1 MTMKKLI
8 SLLLAAV
15 MCLSMLM
22 TSCGVFGG
30 EEEEEED
37 ATAQK
42 QVIIKNFEDINLKDI
57 VTTALDQLENQQI
70 SYDDLIKEF
79 NAEIDCQASFQGD
92 TVSFYTGVNDGLL
105 KVVSPEGESGY
116 VFINDNSY
124 VAISPSHGVLE
135 INVENIESSSMPDWT
150 DIESYLSEDIITAL
164 ESFKLE
170 APTEKQLKKS
180 GKFFVLTN
188 KYYEGLAESVV
199 DLIAQISYEMQGYY
213 PSEEEKAEALEQI
226 IPVVE
231 GLNLEIGFAVSGENI
246 VGIKLGIDPDMDM
259 IESIIGG
266 GAVLPDSPSVG
277 YPEYDEDVY
286 DEDVYVEK
294 EEYYAYSAEKKGD
307 SFSVSTS
314 VAEAKCKF
322 SLELM
327 LTDDLSNV
335 KSFKAE
341 ADMSYV
347 GGSVKASINLESII
361 KNGTVMGANIA
372 VDVDVPEIPYTSE
385 SSGDENGYSST
396 QYYAACTAKING
408 FIDFSNYEN
417 VDAQIIDL
425 EASLTVTP
433 TRKQVT
439 KYNYYDESYNVETS
453 KDVSDLDPVSCSASV
468 NAYVTKLGSMSA
480 ELKVKATAEGETVE
494 IFGDGYI
501 SWMEA
506 ENFGYVDSTVANM
519 FNNPNVA
526 EQIADLESRIE
537 NSRFNLGYS
546 DYTVWYDEMTG
557 LYVLFYYGSQ
567 YDYSILTA
575 LPTDISF
582 VQIYN

>member
-1 MTMKKLI
+1 MKMKKLI

-22 TSCGVFGG
+22 TSCGIFGG
-30 EEEEEED
+30 NEEED
-37 ATAQK
+37 EEDAAAQK
-42 QVIIKNFEDINLKDI
+42 QVIIENFEQINLKDI
-57 VTTALDQLENQQI
+57 VTTTLDQLENQQI
-70 SYDDLIKEF
+70 SYEDLLKEF
-79 NAEIDCQASFQGD
+79 NAELDCQASFDGE
-92 TVSFYTGVNDGLL
+92 TMSFYTGISDGLL

-116 VFINDNSY
+116 VFINDKSY

-135 INVENIESSSMPDWT
+135 INVEDVESSSMPAWT
-150 DIESYLSEDIITAL
+150 DLETYLTDDILAAL
-164 ESFKLE
+164 DSFTIE

-180 GKFFVLTN
+180 GDFFVLTN

-231 GLNLEIGFAVSGENI
+231 GLNLEIGFAVSGDNI

-266 GAVLPDSPSVG
+266 GAVLPESPSVG

-286 DEDVYVEK
+286 VE
-294 EEYYAYSAEKKGD
+294 EEKYYAYSAEKNGD
-307 SFSVSTS
+307 SFSVSAG
-314 VAEAKCKF
+314 VAQAKYKL

-327 LTDDLSNV
+327 LTDDLSNI

-347 GGSVKASINLESII
+347 GGSLKASINLESII
-361 KNGTVMGANIA
+361 KDGTVMGANVA
-372 VDVDVPEIPYTSE
+372 VDLDVPEIPYTSE

-396 QYYAACTAKING
+396 QYYAACNAKING

-439 KYNYYDESYNVETS
+439 KYNYSDDSYHVETS
-453 KDVSDLDPVSCSASV
+453 KDVSDLDPVSCSVSL
-468 NAYVTKLGSMSA
+468 NAYVAKLGSMSA

-526 EQIADLESRIE
+526 EQIADLEARIE
-537 NSRFNLGYS
+537 NGRFNLGYS

-567 YDYSILTA
+567 YDYSILTG